1 MAAMRVAIAALAT
14 ALLLVASACGS
25 GTAPTSANLG
35 RAAAL
40 VPPDA
45 IAFVTVDGNLDS
57 QQWRRL
63 DDLTRGLRV
72 RTRVLDQVRKALRT
86 VQLDFD
92 EDVRPAIGDEL
103 DVAVL
108 GSEDGQ
114 PEAIVLTQ
122 PKDEAKLRSLVAA
135 YDEHAEGY
143 RVERIGDWSVVADSP
158 ETFQKVRAAE
168 SGRSLADVQWF
179 HDASDR
185 LTGDAVA
192 RAYASGAALRS
203 LPAEAGGLI
212 RAAGSPRWV
221 AARLEAE
228 QDAVRLEL
236 QAGSL
241 SPAPAVYRP
250 RLLRDVP
257 SGAVL
262 AVSFKDLDGP
272 LGRVAADPAL
282 RDSLREVERYLGV
295 PLARLAPALRGEGAF
310 YVLPGDLV
318 PIPVFALEVESP
330 NPQAAVGSLRLFA
343 AQLRAKTGNVL
354 PLRVARYGSRVVL
367 TDAPA
372 TLGTSGGSLLDDQSF
387 KDALAAA
394 GAPDE
399 VTFLAYA
406 DVHRLAPILQT
417 VRQLLS
423 RGTAS
428 PAGTQDLDRFGALV
442 AFGARSGS
450 TSRFEARLSF
460 R

>member
-45 IAFVTVDGNLDS
+45 IAFVT
-57 QQWRRL
+57 
-63 DDLTRGLRV
+63 
-72 RTRVLDQVRKALRT
+72 
-86 VQLDFD
+86 
-92 EDVRPAIGDEL
+92 
-103 DVAVL
+103 
-108 GSEDGQ
+108 EDGQ

-203 LPAEAGGLI
+203 LPAEAGGRI

-282 RDSLREVERYLGV
+282 RESLREVERYLGV

-428 PAGTQDLDRFGALV
+428 PAGTQDLDRLGTLV

-450 TSRFEARLSF
+450 TSRFKARLSF

>member
-1 MAAMRVAIAALAT
+1 MGAMRVAAAALAT
-14 ALLLVASACGS
+14 GLVLLAPGCGS
-25 GTAPTSANLG
+25 GTAPGSGNLG
-35 RAAAL
+35 RDAAAL

-45 IAFVTVDGNLDS
+45 IAFVNVDGNLDS
-57 QQWRRL
+57 EQWQRL
-63 DDLTRGLRV
+63 DDLTRGLRL
-72 RTRVLDQVRKALRT
+72 RTQVVDRVQKALRT
-86 VQLDFD
+86 AQLDFD
-92 EDVRPAIGDEL
+92 EDVRPAIGDEF
-103 DVAVL
+103 DMAVL
-108 GSEDGQ
+108 GSENGE
-114 PEAIVLTQ
+114 PEAIVFTK
-122 PKDEAKLRSLVAA
+122 PKDESKLRSLVAA

-143 RVERIGDWSVVADSP
+143 RVERIGDWSVVADS
-158 ETFQKVRAAE
+158 TAMFQKVREAE

-179 HDASDR
+179 HEASDR
-185 LTGDAVA
+185 LTGDALA

-203 LPAEAGGLI
+203 LPAEIGGLV

-228 QDAVRLEL
+228 QDAIRLEL

-241 SPAPAVYRP
+241 NPAPALYRP
-250 RLLRDVP
+250 TLLRDVP

-262 AVSFKDLDGP
+262 AVSFKDLDRP
-272 LGRVAADPAL
+272 LGRLAADPAL
-282 RDSLREVERYLGV
+282 RDSLREIERYLGV

-310 YVLPGDLV
+310 YVLPGALL
-318 PIPVFALEVESP
+318 PTFALEVQSP
-330 NPQAAVGSLRLFA
+330 DPQAAAGSLRTLA

-367 TDAPA
+367 TDAPT
-372 TLGTSGGSLLDDQSF
+372 TLGTAGGSLVDDQSF

-406 DVHRLAPILQT
+406 DVHRLAPILQAVT
-417 VRQLLS
+417 QLLS
-423 RGTAS
+423 RGSAS
-428 PAGTQDLDRFGALV
+428 PAGTQDLDRLGTLV
-442 AFGARSGS
+442 SFGARSGS